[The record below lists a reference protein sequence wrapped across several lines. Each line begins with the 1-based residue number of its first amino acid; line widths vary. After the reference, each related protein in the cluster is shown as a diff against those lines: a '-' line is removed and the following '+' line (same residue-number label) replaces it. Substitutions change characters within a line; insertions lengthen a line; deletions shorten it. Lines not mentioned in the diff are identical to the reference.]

1 MSSQFT
7 FYDYLDDDGCNVI
20 HEWLQSVPKGAK
32 VKLNKRL
39 VHLEATPPGQWKRP
53 LVDTLDGHCKGL
65 IEVRASLAGQQ
76 YRILG
81 AHFGEDRKPTLLHCF
96 IKIDDKVSD
105 KDCDRAL
112 ERKSKVLADPTKH
125 RVVHD
130 DR

>member
-7 FYDYLDDDGCNVI
+7 FYDYLDDDGSNLI
-20 HEWLQSVPKGAK
+20 HEWLQSVPNGAK

-39 VHLEATPPGQWKRP
+39 AYLEATPPGQWTRP

-65 IEVRASLAGQQ
+65 FEVRASLAGQQ

-81 AHFGEDRKPTLLHCF
+81 SHFGEDRRPTLLHCF
-96 IKIDDKVSD
+96 IKDDDKVSD
-105 KDCDRAL
+105 EDCNRAL
-112 ERKSKVLADPTKH
+112 ERKTKVTADPTKH
-125 RVVHD
+125 RMVHD